1 VVIITTVYVISD
13 YTTSKDYAEK
23 MKREGYHI
31 EELNFA
37 TTTPFEMVLLEG
49 C

>member
-13 YTTSKDYAEK
+13 YTTSKDYAER
-23 MKREGYHI
+23 MKEEGYQI
-31 EELNFA
+31 EELNFSEK
-37 TTTPFEMVLLEG
+37 TPYEFILLEG